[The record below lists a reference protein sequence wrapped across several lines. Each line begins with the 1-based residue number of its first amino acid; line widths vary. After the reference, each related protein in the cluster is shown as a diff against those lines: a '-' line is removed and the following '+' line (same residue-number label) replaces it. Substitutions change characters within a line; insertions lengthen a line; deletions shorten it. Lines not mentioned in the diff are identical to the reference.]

1 MAISWHSRTGTWLHV
16 RVKSR
21 HQRVAVSLPAP
32 LGLAAFIFRHFGQ
45 FIPHME
51 DTSLDEVIIA
61 LKDTA
66 ESGNPFY
73 VHVDEGEEG
82 EQVEVFIG

>member
-1 MAISWHSRTGTWLHV
+1 
-16 RVKSR
+16 
-21 HQRVAVSLPAP
+21 
-32 LGLAAFIFRHFGQ
+32 
-45 FIPHME
+45 ME
-51 DTSLDEVIIA
+51 DTSLDEIIVA